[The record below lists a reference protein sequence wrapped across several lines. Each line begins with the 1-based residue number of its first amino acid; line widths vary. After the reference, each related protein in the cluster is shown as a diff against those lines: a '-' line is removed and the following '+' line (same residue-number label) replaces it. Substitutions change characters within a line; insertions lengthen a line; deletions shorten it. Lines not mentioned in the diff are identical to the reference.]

1 MFQGV
6 LDNFILTLSRNI
18 PIMIRHLIKELDLD
32 LTF

>member
-18 PIMIRHLIKELDLD
+18 PIMNRHLIKELDLD
-32 LTF
+32 LRF